1 MNKLKISFQMQP
13 KEILTSSTMTKISSA
28 LVTLDQNSKY
38 LLLCLILKPEK
49 ATEQKNKNVLDKIG
63 INENDINQCYGI
75 SYFFKNKT
83 IKKDGTKI
91 IIEIIKSILN
101 ITDGNSISESMILN
115 TIFNAIRSDTN
126 NYIGGLTNVNYF
138 YNTLEYINDVI
149 KDINIDDIL
158 EDINIYFGNGLE
170 DINELLKQ
178 LKSNNPSIKKSKN
191 IDEKINLFLQKKSA
205 DTLVWKIDKR
215 KQILNYEGICAAYSL
230 DNINLAILKQDKHTN
245 QKAIDD
251 IKKAKYLTTKSEFLS
266 AIDNAKAIKT
276 NYAKT
281 VYTKQKNLLKKY
293 GFKKVESL
301 AFHIDNFDEAIKE
314 FINEKSLKIN
324 QKLLFDLT
332 IPHNEICVGHSTY
345 LSITLKSIGGE
356 EYYSL
361 DVHDS
366 NYRQYSADN
375 SSYSRNLLI
384 SKNKLSSIKIPYPLY
399 TTYGNHAAL
408 ELYENSNN
416 PHKYKKSLITIDQ
429 LKENLFTLEDCDIE
443 TKLKY
448 LNSELDISTLSKKNS
463 NGDSLANLILMDSND
478 AVKLEM
484 LKIFKDQPDLLLE
497 QDKNGN
503 SIASLVCKCSDNLKL
518 RILDMYN
525 VNPQLLFSKNTNNDM
540 SIADFILK
548 GSNDDIKLKILE
560 ICASNLSFLDIKDE
574 SGFSIAHKI
583 IANSS
588 VVVILKLLDL
598 AKNHLEILSNR
609 SKCTEPLLIS
619 ILACSV
625 GEKFQRRV
633 LTFVKQT
640 PAFFYLKDTNGISV
654 AHFLAIS
661 PHEIIHKEMLEF
673 FVDNREHRGILY
685 LETNNKEIVINMINT
700 NPSTFNFQDKIKAL
714 CE

>member
-1 MNKLKISFQMQP
+1 M
-13 KEILTSSTMTKISSA
+13 
-28 LVTLDQNSKY
+28 
-38 LLLCLILKPEK
+38 
-49 ATEQKNKNVLDKIG
+49 
-63 INENDINQCYGI
+63 
-75 SYFFKNKT
+75 
-83 IKKDGTKI
+83 
-91 IIEIIKSILN
+91 
-101 ITDGNSISESMILN
+101 
-115 TIFNAIRSDTN
+115 
-126 NYIGGLTNVNYF
+126 
-138 YNTLEYINDVI
+138 
-149 KDINIDDIL
+149 
-158 EDINIYFGNGLE
+158 
-170 DINELLKQ
+170 
-178 LKSNNPSIKKSKN
+178 
-191 IDEKINLFLQKKSA
+191 
-205 DTLVWKIDKR
+205 
-215 KQILNYEGICAAYSL
+215 
-230 DNINLAILKQDKHTN
+230 
-245 QKAIDD
+245 
-251 IKKAKYLTTKSEFLS
+251 
-266 AIDNAKAIKT
+266 
-276 NYAKT
+276 
-281 VYTKQKNLLKKY
+281 
-293 GFKKVESL
+293 
-301 AFHIDNFDEAIKE
+301 
-314 FINEKSLKIN
+314 
-324 QKLLFDLT
+324 
-332 IPHNEICVGHSTY
+332 
-345 LSITLKSIGGE
+345 
-356 EYYSL
+356 
-361 DVHDS
+361 
-366 NYRQYSADN
+366 
-375 SSYSRNLLI
+375 
-384 SKNKLSSIKIPYPLY
+384 
-399 TTYGNHAAL
+399 
-408 ELYENSNN
+408 
-416 PHKYKKSLITIDQ
+416 
-429 LKENLFTLEDCDIE
+429 KENLFTLEDCDIE